1 MWEELN
7 KNWILDDIIEL
18 IIDFIGYSN
27 GIIVKK
33 LPFLKN
39 AYWSI

>member
-1 MWEELN
+1 MWKKLN

-18 IIDFIGYSN
+18 IIAFIGYYN

-33 LPFLKN
+33 LPFLRD
-39 AYWSI
+39 AY